1 MSKTLQIACF
11 SSGSDLT
18 FDPLGGPV
26 CYACAKRRCERK
38 EIITE
43 IIDTEIK
50 YGRDLRIIQDEF
62 QRPMV
67 VAGLL
72 TQDQLQGIFL
82 NVDELS
88 EGNRRFTQSLK
99 DSIETALDEA
109 DEDLCAV
116 HIGKMFLRAEEDL
129 MAAFK
134 SYCTRQ
140 VRIIFLRESKI
151 LALG

>member
-1 MSKTLQIACF
+1 
-11 SSGSDLT
+11 
-18 FDPLGGPV
+18 
-26 CYACAKRRCERK
+26 
-38 EIITE
+38 
-43 IIDTEIK
+43 
-50 YGRDLRIIQDEF
+50 
-62 QRPMV
+62 MV

-82 NVDELS
+82 NVDELA